1 MNNEIKAFVFDVYGT
16 LFDVHSVKKKGDELY
31 EGKGEELSKVWRQ
44 KQLEYSFLRQ
54 IMGSYES
61 FLTITRDSLRY
72 ALHSLELKD
81 VKVHEDALI
90 AEYTKLSHYPE
101 TEKVLSQLNHKKL
114 AIFSNGSHDMLD
126 PLIKQSGLSPFFDHV
141 ISVDEGKQYKP
152 SPASYTLVLKELGVK
167 REEVLF
173 MSSNGW
179 DISGAKN
186 FGFRAAWINRG
197 GLPEEEL
204 GLSPDSIYSDL
215 NGILEWK

>member
-1 MNNEIKAFVFDVYGT
+1 MKKEIKAFIFDVYGT

-54 IMGSYES
+54 IMGSYEP

-72 ALHSLELKD
+72 AIRSLELKD
-81 VKVHEDALI
+81 SKENEDALL

-114 AIFSNGSHDMLD
+114 AIFSNGSHDMLN
-126 PLIKQSGLSPFFDHV
+126 PLIEQSGLSPYFDYV
-141 ISVDEGKQYKP
+141 ISVDEGKQFKP
-152 SPASYTLVLKELGVK
+152 SPAAYTLVLKELGVN

-186 FGFRAAWINRG
+186 FGFRTAWINRG

-204 GLSPDSIYSDL
+204 GLSPDTIYSDL